1 VDFHRALISVENDAA
16 VERSNQQVESRPS
29 SVTQRF
35 KGVLAVCAICAVGA
49 WGAGASHSEASQ
61 AGHAR
66 DAGSTQLELGLAADT
81 LRVVSGNL
89 DEAAREAAERMDR
102 AEARGGR
109 EARRR
114 ELQSDEE
121 D

>member
-1 VDFHRALISVENDAA
+1 MALPAN
-16 VERSNQQVESRPS
+16 

-35 KGVLAVCAICAVGA
+35 KSTLAICAICAVGA
-49 WGAGASHSEASQ
+49 AGAGASHAEASQ

-66 DAGSTQLELGLAADT
+66 GTGSAQLELGPAAGA
-81 LRVVSGNL
+81 LHVISGNL
-89 DEAAREAAERMDR
+89 EEAAREAAERLDR

-109 EARRR
+109 EARGR
-114 ELQSDEE
+114 EPRSDEG